1 MTLHR
6 HMDWHSDPSMLDK
19 YQHRCNVTSSSS
31 HDDDEESTLLERVE
45 TDKFLFTKKYSSS
58 YKLLKK

>member
-6 HMDWHSDPSMLDK
+6 HMDWHSDPSMWDK

-31 HDDDEESTLLERVE
+31 HDNEESTPFE
-45 TDKFLFTKKYSSS
+45 TLRDRYTPFFTKEYSSS